1 MIISRNAIFDEE
13 GRWNWNG
20 VFGEQRDIPLEPYEE
35 SSLTNT
41 TTSSVPFNSSSST
54 SPTKGSANG
63 QSSPSSHTSSKEALT
78 SRVKTLKELYEKCSF
93 ALVVVDPETYEE
105 AIEKTKW
112 VKVVNEDM
120 E

>member
-1 MIISRNAIFDEE
+1 MKSTS
-13 GRWNWNG
+13 
-20 VFGEQRDIPLEPYEE
+20 P
-35 SSLTNT
+35 SNT

-105 AIEKTKW
+105 AIEKAKL
-112 VKVVNEDM
+112 VKAVNEDI